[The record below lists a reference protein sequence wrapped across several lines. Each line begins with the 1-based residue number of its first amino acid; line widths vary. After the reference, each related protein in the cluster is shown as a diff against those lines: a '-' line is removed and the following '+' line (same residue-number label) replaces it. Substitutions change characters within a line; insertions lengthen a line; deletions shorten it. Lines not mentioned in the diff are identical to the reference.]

1 MSIIVRSDGPTRR
14 DAPALEPLHQRRM
27 QPRTRGDSVP
37 ALLGQDGARIATPP
51 TPDGR

>member
-14 DAPALEPLHQRRM
+14 DTPALEPLHQRRIL
-27 QPRTRGDSVP
+27 PRTRGDSIP
-37 ALLGQDGARIATPP
+37 ALLGQDGARLATPP

>member
-14 DAPALEPLHQRRM
+14 DTPALEPLHQRRM

-37 ALLGQDGARIATPP
+37 AMLGQDGARLATP
-51 TPDGR
+51 TAPDQR